1 MVELR
6 KRPAPPPAA
15 PPAKKKAAP
24 KSKAKKEDAPTAEAV
39 AEEQPANTDNAAPA
53 EDATKDDIAET
64 KAKTSSGPPKQGDK
78 IDLEGFGGEVET
90 NDGQKTTLAQLAQ
103 SSKKGVVLFTY
114 PKASTP
120 GCTTQ
125 VCLFR
130 DSYDPLTA
138 TGLAIYGLSTDSPK
152 ANTTFKTKQNLPYP
166 LLCDPGATL
175 IKAIGFKKAPKG
187 TQRGVF
193 VVDKEG
199 KVLAVEAGGPAATV
213 EVVKKLVDSTGAGE
227 KAEEKDVGDEK
238 AAETAAEVAD
248 VAKELDGTPA

>member
-24 KSKAKKEDAPTAEAV
+24 KSKAKKEDAPTAEAI
-39 AEEQPANTDNAAPA
+39 AEEQPAATDNAAPA
-53 EDATKDDIAET
+53 EDAAKDDIAET

-120 GCTTQ
+120 YVTRK
-125 VCLFR
+125 L
-130 DSYDPLTA
+130 Y
-138 TGLAIYGLSTDSPK
+138 K
-152 ANTTFKTKQNLPYP
+152 
-166 LLCDPGATL
+166 
-175 IKAIGFKKAPKG
+175 
-187 TQRGVF
+187 
-193 VVDKEG
+193 
-199 KVLAVEAGGPAATV
+199 PA
-213 EVVKKLVDSTGAGE
+213 
-227 KAEEKDVGDEK
+227 
-238 AAETAAEVAD
+238 
-248 VAKELDGTPA
+248 